1 MLIEGK
7 NIKVIKAGEEYAEKF
22 FEYLQILKDDPDNY
36 TIIRYE
42 DVKLEN
48 VKKIKWNDNPMFL
61 AVAEEKVIGS
71 VQLIRG
77 KYFGLNKQP
86 HVAEIAYSVAKE
98 FRGKGLIYA
107 LIYKALKEMHE
118 IKIITAWVDERNLRS
133 QKVLEKLGA
142 KLLCKINNFMYSL
155 REGIYVNM
163 LFYSG
168 NVEEMTKRAKE
179 EAKRKGV
186 REFL

>member
-1 MLIEGK
+1 MLIDGK
-7 NIKVIKAGEEYAEKF
+7 KIDIIRAREEHAENF
-22 FEYLQILKDDPDNY
+22 FEYLQSLRDDPDNY

-48 VKKIKWNDNPMFL
+48 IKKIKWDDNPLFL
-61 AVAEEKVIGS
+61 AVEEKKVVGS

-107 LIYKALKEMHE
+107 LIFKALEEMRG

-133 QKVLEKLGA
+133 QRLLEKLGA
-142 KLLCKINNFMYSL
+142 KMLGKINYFIYSL

-163 LFYSG
+163 MFYLG
-168 NVEEMTKRAKE
+168 DREEMMRRAKE
-179 EAKRKGV
+179 EANKKGV
-186 REFL
+186 KEY